1 MFQLPIEYNESK
13 INIGKELINDLE
25 LITLEE
31 NTTDVSSCKD
41 NNSDSLY
48 HTIFKTK
55 HKWSKHITSKWCQY
69 YTNDIMFLQD
79 TQRLLK
85 HWNHGPQLSQDNNI
99 IDHMYDIYHEYH
111 LTEPYHDNKY
121 ENEKDQDL
129 FHSKYQYIKHKW
141 FRYLNNSS
149 MMLQL
154 VSMYNLGSPILSLL
168 IPIIMLIIP
177 FFLLKLRG
185 ISLSIPNYVDLIKVM
200 FKQHAIQKLF
210 TEFGDGGWDKRF
222 FLIMSVVFYVFQ
234 IYNNTISC
242 YTFYKNIYNIQ
253 SHMKKTITY
262 IDYTSKTIQSFIKL
276 YSNYKLKKYKKFVG
290 TLKHHR
296 NILEYMKNKFLQIH
310 QDSNETTTC
319 TVNNNNNNID
329 KHPLFGTLSIKS
341 FLHIGHLMS
350 CFYQLYN
357 HKEFRESLH
366 YTLSWHGY
374 LEHMTIIKNKLINKE
389 IHFCKY
395 YKEKAK
401 SQQHTYLK
409 QFYYPFL
416 KHVVDKDKDKESIV
430 KNDIDLC
437 KNILITGTNAS
448 GKTTLLKSVAI
459 NVLLSQQFGCGYY
472 EKAKIKPY
480 NEILSYINIPDTS
493 QRDSLFQAESRR
505 CKHIID
511 RIEEEKGQ
519 EKEKE
524 CSQKNKH
531 PNDKHSRKKKTFLC
545 IFDELYSGTNPDEAI
560 ASAISYIDYLSRYTN
575 VNLLLTTHF
584 VKCCSYFE
592 KTSERVT
599 NKHMAQY
606 KMKKGISRKK
616 GGLNILKQ
624 LNYPNE
630 IIQKAHS
637 IISL

>member
-1 MFQLPIEYNESK
+1 MFKLPIEYNESK
-13 INIGKELINDLE
+13 INIGNELIDDLE
-25 LITLEE
+25 LITV
-31 NTTDVSSCKD
+31 NDDIHDISGY
-41 NNSDSLY
+41 NNSLY
-48 HTIFKTK
+48 GNMFKTNN
-55 HKWSKHITSKWCQY
+55 KWSQPLTSKWCQY
-69 YTNDIMFLQD
+69 YTNDILFLQN
-79 TQRLLK
+79 TQTLLK
-85 HWNHGPQLSQDNNI
+85 QWKHMHHQKQDRIVN
-99 IDHMYDIYHEYH
+99 DMHEIYHEYN
-111 LTEPYHDNKY
+111 LNTQNDN
-121 ENEKDQDL
+121 DA
-129 FHSKYQYIKHKW
+129 FHTKYQYIKHKW
-141 FRYLNNSS
+141 FQYLNNSS
-149 MMLQL
+149 VILQL
-154 VSMYNLGSPILSLL
+154 TSMYNLGSPILSLL
-168 IPIIMLIIP
+168 IPFIMLLIP
-177 FFLLKLRG
+177 FFILNLKG
-185 ISLSIPNYVDLIKVM
+185 ISITVPNYVELIKSM
-200 FKQHAIQKLF
+200 FKQHTIHKLF

-253 SHMKKTITY
+253 SHMKKTFEY
-262 IDYTSKTIQSFIKL
+262 IDYTSKTIQSFINL
-276 YSNYKLKKYKKFVG
+276 YSSYKLKKYKKFIG

-296 NILEYMKNKFLQIH
+296 NILKYMKGKFLQVN
-310 QDSNETTTC
+310 SNHNEND
-319 TVNNNNNNID
+319 VWGDDIN
-329 KHPLFGTLSIKS
+329 KHPLFGSLSMKS

-395 YKEKAK
+395 YKEKVK

-409 QFYYPFL
+409 QFYYPLL
-416 KHVVDKDKDKESIV
+416 KHLDKDKNNLIVDIV
-430 KNDIDLC
+430 KNDIHLG

-448 GKTTLLKSVAI
+448 GKSTLLKSVAI
-459 NVLLSQQFGCGYY
+459 NILLSQQFGCGYY
-472 EKAKIKPY
+472 DKAKIKPY

-519 EKEKE
+519 EKEEEYGK
-524 CSQKNKH
+524 KDKIK
-531 PNDKHSRKKKTFLC
+531 DKHRKKEKTFLC

-560 ASAISYIDYLSRYTN
+560 ASAISYIDYLSTYKN

-592 KTSERVT
+592 KTSEKVT

-606 KMKKGISRKK
+606 KIKKGISRKK
-616 GGLNILKQ
+616 GGLDILKQ